1 MPAFG
6 GSVALAVRATSDP
19 SALAGHVRAEV
30 HRIDPSLA
38 VAAVQS
44 MDRVAGGLYSTPRFG
59 VFLVGLFAALA
70 LALAATGIYG
80 VISYSVNQRMHE
92 FGMRMALGA
101 RPADVIG
108 LVLRQG
114 TRLAFAGIVLGLT
127 GAVAL
132 AQLLGSLLYE
142 VSKTDPLTFVAVAL
156 VAITA
161 ATIACYL
168 PARRAT
174 AADPMQALRSE

>member
-1 MPAFG
+1 MAI
-6 GSVALAVRATSDP
+6 ALRATGDP
-19 SALAGHVRAEV
+19 SALAGQVRAEV
-30 HRIDPSLA
+30 HRLDPGLA

-44 MDRVAGGLYSTPRFG
+44 MDRVAGGSFSTQRFAL
-59 VFLVGLFAALA
+59 FLVGLFAALA

-101 RPADVIG
+101 RPGNVIG

-114 TRLAFAGIVLGLT
+114 TRLAVAGIAIGLA
-127 GAVAL
+127 GAVVL

-142 VSKTDPLTFVAVAL
+142 VSKTDPLTFAGVAL
-156 VAITA
+156 VAIAA
-161 ATIACYL
+161 ATLACYL

-174 AADPMQALRSE
+174 SADPMQALRVG